1 MAYSIA
7 HMCRQLYTK
16 ACPPRQCS
24 IDNSCFL
31 QAVDAIDWPEGF
43 VRRDIGWR
51 AIERM

>member
-1 MAYSIA
+1 MQCNVFCIA
-7 HMCRQLYTK
+7 VQQVRYF
-16 ACPPRQCS
+16 A
-24 IDNSCFL
+24 FL